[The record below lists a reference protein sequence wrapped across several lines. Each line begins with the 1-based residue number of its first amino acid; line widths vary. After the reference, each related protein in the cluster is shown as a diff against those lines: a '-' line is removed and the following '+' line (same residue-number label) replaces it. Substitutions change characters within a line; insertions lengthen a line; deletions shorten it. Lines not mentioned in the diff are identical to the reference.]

1 MRICVVCG
9 YGSRILKGLEAQAAR
24 RVAQKVVLNA
34 RDTVTEF
41 YAGHGYAVVDEAETL
56 FSCDSACADGG
67 IAVIS
72 DRDNDACGYNYA
84 RIRNMFSVGLSVRE

>member
-1 MRICVVCG
+1 MRICVVAATG
-9 YGSRILKGLEAQAAR
+9 AAFLKGLEAEAAR
-24 RVAQKVVLNA
+24 RGAQQVVLNA

-41 YAGHGYAVVDEAETL
+41 YARHGYAVVDEAETL
-56 FSCDSACADGG
+56 FGCDSACADGG

-84 RIRNMFSVGLSVRE
+84 RIRNMFSVGSSVQE